1 MFYTVGEMAKI
12 LGVPASTL
20 RYYDQEGLLP
30 FVERSKGGVRM
41 FTEADYTALMVIGC
55 LKQSGLSIKEI
66 KAFIQMAEQGD
77 SSLEERLALFRHRKE
92 AVEKQMQE
100 LRETLSLLEYKCW
113 YYETGLPGGDRGRG
127 EGTCLWK
134 ACRRHTEPS
143 RKSCGWTAPWAG
155 RRGRNK
161 FSPCF

>member
-41 FTEADYTALMVIGC
+41 FTEADYSTLMVIGC
-55 LKQSGLSIKEI
+55 PKKSGLSIKEI

-77 SSLEERLALFRHRKE
+77 SSLKERLALFRHRKE

-113 YYETGLPGGDRGRG
+113 YYETACQAGTEDAVKDLPLESLPVEYRTVKEKLRLDRPLGG
-127 EGTCLWK
+127 EGREK
-134 ACRRHTEPS
+134 
-143 RKSCGWTAPWAG
+143 
-155 RRGRNK
+155 
-161 FSPCF
+161 

>member
-41 FTEADYTALMVIGC
+41 FTEADYSTLMVIGC
-55 LKQSGLSIKEI
+55 LKKSGLSIKEI

-77 SSLEERLALFRHRKE
+77 SSLEERLDLFRHRKE

-113 YYETGLPGGDRGRG
+113 YYETACQAGTEDVVKDLPLESLPAEYRTVKETLRLDRSLGGEKG
-127 EGTCLWK
+127 K
-134 ACRRHTEPS
+134 
-143 RKSCGWTAPWAG
+143 K
-155 RRGRNK
+155 
-161 FSPCF
+161 

>member
-41 FTEADYTALMVIGC
+41 FTEADYSTLMVIGC

-113 YYETGLPGGDRGRG
+113 YYETACQAGTEDVVKDLPLESLPVEYRTVKEKLRLDRSLGGEKG
-127 EGTCLWK
+127 K
-134 ACRRHTEPS
+134 
-143 RKSCGWTAPWAG
+143 K
-155 RRGRNK
+155 
-161 FSPCF
+161 

>member
-55 LKQSGLSIKEI
+55 LKKSGLSIKEI

-77 SSLEERLALFRHRKE
+77 SSLEERLDLFRHRKE

-113 YYETGLPGGDRGRG
+113 YYETACQAGTEGAVKDLPLESLPAEYRTVKEKLRLDRSLGGEKG
-127 EGTCLWK
+127 K
-134 ACRRHTEPS
+134 
-143 RKSCGWTAPWAG
+143 K
-155 RRGRNK
+155 
-161 FSPCF
+161 

>member
-66 KAFIQMAEQGD
+66 KVFIQIAEQGD

-113 YYETGLPGGDRGRG
+113 YYETACQ
-127 EGTCLWK
+127 EGTEDVVKDLPLESLPAEYRTVK
-134 ACRRHTEPS
+134 ETLRLDRSLGGE
-143 RKSCGWTAPWAG
+143 KG
-155 RRGRNK
+155 K
-161 FSPCF
+161 K